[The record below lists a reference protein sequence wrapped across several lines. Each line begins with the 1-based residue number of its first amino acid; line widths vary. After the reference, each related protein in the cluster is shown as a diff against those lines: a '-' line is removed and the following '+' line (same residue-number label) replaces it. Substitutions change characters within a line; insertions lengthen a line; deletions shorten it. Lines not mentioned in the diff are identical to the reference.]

1 MIKGRSTGKIKCK
14 EAVVI
19 GKTLVYNRG
28 VQAGREFSLP
38 ECILETDEFTLYKD
52 GKHMIK
58 VQEYRGHIRNWE
70 ALCEELCIDKSLSR
84 REREERILVR
94 AFETWQFDSVSETSL
109 ARSRS
114 TIMRRKMD
122 SFSMEQQSGESWSS
136 QGLSKN

>member
-1 MIKGRSTGKIKCK
+1 MEKLWFI
-14 EAVVI
+14 I
-19 GKTLVYNRG
+19 GVYK
-28 VQAGREFSLP
+28 REGSFP

-94 AFETWQFDSVSETSL
+94 AFETWQFDMAAHLYGMFAGMKRKTSYSVSETSL